1 MLRGLAA
8 VLMAGVATAA
18 ASQTLT
24 LHYQDR
30 PPYSSQAAGGDITG
44 LVATPAGRALQ
55 QAGVAFEWAL
65 TPSQRQLALIQQGS
79 GLHCGI
85 GWFRTESRAALGKFS
100 LPLYRDEPF
109 AALARPGVLSPSKTP
124 SADAMRA
131 ASGSLLV
138 KEGYSYGPQF
148 DALIASATSAP
159 IRSSAE
165 IPQLLRMVAAGRAGW
180 MIVTPEEAQALLAEV
195 GPEAAGLQLVR
206 FNDAQ
211 PGQTRHLYCNRAVP
225 DAWLVRIDQ
234 ALSAL
239 AR

>member
-1 MLRGLAA
+1 
-8 VLMAGVATAA
+8 MAGFATAA
-18 ASQTLT
+18 SSQSLT

-30 PPYSSQAAGGDITG
+30 PPYSSLAANGEVTG
-44 LVATPAGRALQ
+44 LVATPAGQALR

-65 TPSQRQLALIQQGS
+65 TPSQRQLALIQQGI
-79 GLHCGI
+79 GLHCGV

-109 AALARPGVLSPSKTP
+109 AALARPGVLPPSKMP
-124 SADAMRA
+124 AAAAMLA
-131 ASGSLLV
+131 ASASLLV

-148 DALIASATSAP
+148 DALIASTTAAP

-180 MIVTPEEAQALLAEV
+180 MIVTPEEAQVLLAEV
-195 GPEAAGLQLVR
+195 GPEAASLQLVR
-206 FNDAQ
+206 FSDAL

-225 DAWLVRIDQ
+225 DAWLARIDQ

-239 AR
+239 GR

>member
-1 MLRGLAA
+1 M
-8 VLMAGVATAA
+8 LMAGAATTAT
-18 ASQTLT
+18 SQTLT

-30 PPYSSQAAGGDITG
+30 PPYSSLAANGEVTG
-44 LVATPAGRALQ
+44 LVATPAGQALR
-55 QAGVAFEWAL
+55 QAAVAFDWAL

-79 GLHCGI
+79 GLHCGV

-109 AALARPGVLSPSKTP
+109 AALARPGALPASKVP
-124 SADAMRA
+124 AAAAMRA

-138 KEGYSYGPQF
+138 KDGYSYGPQF
-148 DALIASATSAP
+148 DALIASATAP
-159 IRSSAE
+159 PMRSSVE
-165 IPQLLRMVAAGRAGW
+165 VPQLLRMVAAGRAGW
-180 MIVTPEEAQALLAEV
+180 MIVTPEEAQGLLADV

-206 FNDAQ
+206 FSDAL

-225 DAWLVRIDQ
+225 DAWLARIDQ